1 MQKAGQRMLGVV
13 VVTGASRGL
22 GLEFVRQLAL
32 TGVDVVACC
41 RNLDMAG
48 LCDIAASIRPI
59 TMDVT
64 DAASVNR
71 MAESLQGRPVDLLIN
86 NAAIRGAT
94 GGLSEIDRDG
104 FLDVMAVNVLGPLL
118 VTRALLPN
126 LRSGRGVVANIG
138 SRAGSMVE
146 GIDPDGDY
154 AYKCSKAALNMV
166 TTKLS
171 DDTGLTVL
179 SLHPG
184 WIKTDMGGPDAELD
198 TAESAAALL
207 GLLAKVGPADTRSFR
222 AFDGR
227 AIAW

>member
-1 MQKAGQRMLGVV
+1 MQKAGQRIRGLV

-32 TGVDVVACC
+32 ADTDVIACC
-41 RNLDMAG
+41 RNPDLPG
-48 LCDIAASIRPI
+48 LSHLGKTVRVVA
-59 TMDVT
+59 MDVT
-64 DAASVNR
+64 DAASVSR

-94 GGLSEIDRDG
+94 GGLSEVARDD

-126 LRSGRGVVANIG
+126 LRQGRGVVANIG

-166 TTKLS
+166 TVKLA

-184 WIKTDMGGPDAELD
+184 WVRTDMGGPDAELD
-198 TAESAAALL
+198 AAESVAALL
-207 GLLAKVGPADTRSFR
+207 GLLAKAGTADRGSFR
-222 AFDGR
+222 AYNGDLV
-227 AIAW
+227 AW